1 MKTLYTVYTRKSLE
15 KAGAD
20 YIHPVTNKG
29 RFTTPEQAET
39 LAEIIRSRGAWA
51 SVGEYYI
58 LSPEDWQQIPNDY
71 KGQDANGTKHAMI
84 KGTALFFENLHFEIM
99 RGGST
104 K

>member
-1 MKTLYTVYTRKSLE
+1 MKTLYTVYTRENLDRVRGEYS
-15 KAGAD
+15 
-20 YIHPVTNKG
+20 HPVTNKG

-39 LAEIIRSRGAWA
+39 LAEIIRNRGAWA

-84 KGTALFFENLHFEIM
+84 KGTVLYFEKLHFEIT